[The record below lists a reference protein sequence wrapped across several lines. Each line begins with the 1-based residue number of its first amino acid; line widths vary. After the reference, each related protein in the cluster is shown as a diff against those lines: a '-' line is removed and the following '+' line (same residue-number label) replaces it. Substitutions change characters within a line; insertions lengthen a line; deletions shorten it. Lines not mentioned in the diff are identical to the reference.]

1 MNGDGQESRFCP
13 FKTQTEKT
21 YDDNS
26 GLTTTRERFEH
37 CAGSRCMAYRKDS
50 PGAKGRCLMVDPDP
64 F

>member
-1 MNGDGQESRFCP
+1 MNGDGQETRFCP
-13 FKTQTEKT
+13 FKTQTEKS

-37 CAGSRCMAYRKDS
+37 CAGDRCMAYCQDIPK
-50 PGAKGRCLMVDPDP
+50 AKGRCLLVEKAP